1 VSSAG
6 TDWQYLG
13 GPAAQNLTDDVERN
27 KFATRARCL
36 AARMLG
42 KLATYIAMPA
52 PGIDYSRE
60 PASPIE
66 MFVEKVLLPAM
77 QCRCD

>member
-1 VSSAG
+1 
-6 TDWQYLG
+6 
-13 GPAAQNLTDDVERN
+13 
-27 KFATRARCL
+27 
-36 AARMLG
+36 MLG

-60 PASPIE
+60 PSSPIE

-77 QCRCD
+77 MGRLENILESVLRDDQFFQSFLLPFVNPVCHLRGFKPL